1 MSDRETQ
8 HVVELQTAL
17 AAKFTELGY
26 PAGPALGDLVH
37 HLSEIAA
44 LGQTFS
50 QESLPLLLSLSAEHR
65 ESFTTLIA
73 QIKHDLESIRDN
85 ISDVDAALGDLLDR
99 LMRS

>member
-8 HVVELQTAL
+8 HVVDLQTSL
-17 AAKFTELGY
+17 TAKFTELGY

-44 LGQTFS
+44 LGRTFS
-50 QESLPLLLSLSAEHR
+50 QESLPLLVSLNPTHR
-65 ESFTTLIA
+65 EAFTTLIA

-85 ISDVDAALGDLLDR
+85 ITDLDPTLTALLDH
-99 LMRS
+99 LMRE